1 MEVYTPRKTI
11 SGKHKKSIKVIHC
24 HSLWTWYLNTLS
36 KFVYNSIFFRFYR
49 HRETI
54 SSCNRRRNYCW
65 RNWSG
70 CSHSSG
76 CCFSQISHFTA
87 HDEQKQGQRH
97 VQWHHPRWANESKKY
112 LQSRRWHGGEECRE
126 SKLLAQTLSL
136 KSEAHRIFLTTSHF
150 QVLTCDN
157 TNQFAPNFYCKR
169 RFSTQC
175 SFFSYLRHL
184 RREMS
189 ITLVLTFYLGSAYLP
204 FVRDKIFL
212 TTNVYPLS

>member
-1 MEVYTPRKTI
+1 MEVCLQY
-11 SGKHKKSIKVIHC
+11 
-24 HSLWTWYLNTLS
+24 Y
-36 KFVYNSIFFRFYR
+36 FFRFYR

-54 SSCNRRRNYCW
+54 SSCNRRRNCRW